1 MTADFS
7 FTSQEL
13 LAALGACILFILLAV
28 FITRRYYARL
38 SKSGLA
44 DKYKDKKWSSPLQ
57 ARNKYPDMDVFRL
70 SNTFFRVGLAI
81 TLAIVIGAFNWTNVE
96 EKFELPDYALDME
109 VDLEVEPPRTQEA
122 PPPPPP
128 PPPPVIEE
136 VPEGFELE
144 EMDDMEFVDQ
154 SVEAESAIEAPP
166 PTVTKDAAPPPP
178 PPPPP
183 PPEPEVEEIFK
194 VVEEMPRFPGCEDM
208 QASIQEKKACADRKM
223 LEFIYSHIRY
233 PAIARDNGIEGQVI
247 VQFVVDTD
255 GHVSEAK
262 VLRDV
267 GGGCGA
273 EALRIVELM
282 NEMPQRWQPG
292 KQRGIPVRV
301 MFTLPVKFKLEQ
313 TN

>member
-7 FTSQEL
+7 FASTDL
-13 LAALGACILFILLAV
+13 LAALGGCILFVVLAV
-28 FITRRYYARL
+28 FAVRRYYAHL
-38 SKSGLA
+38 SKSGLTE
-44 DKYKDKKWSSPLQ
+44 KYKDKKWSSPLE

-81 TLAIVIGAFNWTNVE
+81 SLAIIIGAFNWTNIE
-96 EKFELPDYALDME
+96 EKFELPDYALDMG

-136 VPEGFELE
+136 IPEGVEIE
-144 EMDDMEFVDQ
+144 DMEELDFVDQ
-154 SVEAESAIEAPP
+154 SVEAETAIDVPP
-166 PTVTKDAAPPPP
+166 PVVKKDAAPPPP

-183 PPEPEVEEIFK
+183 PPEPEVEEIFR

-208 QASIQEKKACADRKM
+208 VASTDEKKACADKKM

-233 PAIARDNGIEGQVI
+233 PAIARDNGIEGTVV
-247 VQFVVDTD
+247 VQFVVDRD
-255 GHVSEAK
+255 GRISEAQ

-273 EALRIVELM
+273 EAMRIVQLM
-282 NEMPQRWQPG
+282 NEMPQKWAPG

-301 MFTLPVKFKLEQ
+301 MFTLPVRFKLEH

>member
-7 FTSQEL
+7 FASTDL
-13 LAALGACILFILLAV
+13 LAALGVSIVLIVLAIYV
-28 FITRRYYARL
+28 GKRYFAKQSY
-38 SKSGLA
+38 SDLA
-44 DKYKDKKWSSPLQ
+44 EKYKDKKWSSPLE
-57 ARNKYPDMDVFRL
+57 ARNKYPDVDVFRL
-70 SNTFFRVGLAI
+70 SSTFLRLGLVI
-81 TLAIVIGAFNWTNVE
+81 TLALIIGAFNWTNVE
-96 EKFELPDYALDME
+96 EKFEVPDYALDLE
-109 VDLEVEPPRTQEA
+109 VDLEIEPPRTQEA

-136 VPEGFELE
+136 IPEGVEIE
-144 EMDDMEFVDQ
+144 DMEDLDFVDQ
-154 SVEAESAIEAPP
+154 SVDAETVVDVPP
-166 PTVTKDAAPPPP
+166 PTITKKDAPPPP

-208 QASIQEKKACADRKM
+208 SASTAEKKACADKKM
-223 LEFIYSHIRY
+223 LEFIYSHIKY
-233 PAIARDNGIEGQVI
+233 PAIARDNGIEGTVI
-247 VQFVVDTD
+247 VQFVVDKD
-255 GHVSEAK
+255 GRVSESQ

-273 EALRIVELM
+273 EAQRIVKLM
-282 NEMPQRWQPG
+282 NEMPEKWTPG

-301 MFTLPVKFKLEQ
+301 MFTLPVRFKLEH